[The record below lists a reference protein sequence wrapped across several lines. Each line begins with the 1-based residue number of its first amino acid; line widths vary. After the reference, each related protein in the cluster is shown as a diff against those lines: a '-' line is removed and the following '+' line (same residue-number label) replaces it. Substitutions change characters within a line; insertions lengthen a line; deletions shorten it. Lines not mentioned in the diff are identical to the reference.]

1 MYLLYSY
8 CIANTFAAIEVG
20 YGCNDEIETEACGSK
35 CSFNI
40 IKSSQTGR
48 GHIPAEQYPNGQGKR
63 EIQVTGKKVKAGL
76 ANLKQGKRLV
86 LYADRSNNTEPRK
99 LGQNG
104 LNSVYV
110 IGNR

>member
-1 MYLLYSY
+1 MHSSCEYNML
-8 CIANTFAAIEVG
+8 AASPPQSQ
-20 YGCNDEIETEACGSK
+20 CNDEIETEACGSK
-35 CSFNI
+35 CSFNL
-40 IKSSQTGR
+40 IKSSQTSR
-48 GHIPAEQYPNGQGKR
+48 GHIPAEQYPKGQGKW

-86 LYADRSNNTEPRK
+86 LYAARSNNTEPRK